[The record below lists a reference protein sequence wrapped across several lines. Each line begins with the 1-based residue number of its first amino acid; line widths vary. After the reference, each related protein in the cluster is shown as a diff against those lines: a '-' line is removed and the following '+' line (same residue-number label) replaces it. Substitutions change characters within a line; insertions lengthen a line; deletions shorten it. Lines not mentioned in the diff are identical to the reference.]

1 MLSKGWVYT
10 IDRAFLQLLDELY
23 FVYENNSASDKSK
36 NKKHVLYTSVHVQ
49 EDGVLGMSEVFIR
62 QVVLVVFWL
71 VFCF

>member
-10 IDRAFLQLLDELY
+10 TDRAFLQLLDELY
-23 FVYENNSASDKSK
+23 FVYENNSASGKS

-49 EDGVLGMSEVFIR
+49 EHGVLGMSEVFIR